1 MKNIIASDIRYKNV
15 LNKFLKYESPNM
27 QPNIKIEWIDA
38 NNYILQDKFNK
49 KYIDFTSGIFAVNI
63 GHKNANLIKNIS
75 KVLKKGIWHTYTF
88 YNKYR
93 EVYLK
98 KLINFVGQK
107 KLSKCHL
114 VSSGTEAT
122 ETALKLIRMY
132 GRSINKKKIGVI
144 CLQGNWHGRT
154 LGSQMLSGKNKQS
167 DWIGYFD
174 KNIFHID
181 FPYPWIIKKKSSKK
195 FFFDSL
201 EKVFSKNF
209 DYKNKIAAIL
219 LETFQ
224 GWGAIF
230 YPEDYVR
237 EIEKFCIKHNILLCF
252 DEMQSGFAR
261 TGKKFGFEH
270 YKVKPD
276 LICCGKGMGSG
287 FPIAGVI
294 TGEKIINNS
303 SVNGLSSTHSANAL
317 VCAAGIATID
327 EINKKN
333 LVKKSFLLGAFFH
346 KKLKL
351 LKNKYDSII
360 FDTFGKGLIASLIF
374 KNNRNFTSKQMAD
387 FVSEECLLNGLLVC
401 NTGRE
406 SIKLGPPLTINKKT
420 VIRALNILENAIKKT
435 SLL

>member
-1 MKNIIASDIRYKNV
+1 MKNIITPDIRYKDV
-15 LNKFLKYESPNM
+15 LIKFLKYESPNM
-27 QPNIKIEWIDA
+27 QPNIKIEWTDA
-38 NNYILQDKFNK
+38 SNYILKDKFKK

-63 GHKNANLIKNIS
+63 GHKNHALIKNVL

-93 EVYLK
+93 EVYVK
-98 KLINFVGQK
+98 KLIKFVDQK

-122 ETALKLIRMY
+122 ETALKLIRIY
-132 GRSINKKKIGVI
+132 GRSINKKKIGI
-144 CLQGNWHGRT
+144 LCLKGNWHGRT
-154 LGSQMLSGKNKQS
+154 LGSQMLSGNNKQS

-181 FPYPWIIKKKSSKK
+181 FPYPWVIKKKSSKR
-195 FFFDSL
+195 FFFKSL
-201 EKVFSKNF
+201 ENVFKKNF
-209 DYKNKIAAIL
+209 DYKKNIAAIL

-224 GWGAIF
+224 GWGAVF
-230 YPEDYVR
+230 YPESYVR
-237 EIEKFCIKHNILLCF
+237 EIEKFCLKHDILLCF

-294 TGEKIINNS
+294 ASDKIINNDL
-303 SVNGLSSTHSANAL
+303 VNGLSSTHSANAL

-333 LVKKSFLLGAFFH
+333 LVLKSAVLGNFFH

-351 LKNKYDSII
+351 LKKKYYPII
-360 FDTFGKGLIASLIF
+360 FDTLGKGLIASIIF
-374 KNNRNFTSKQMAD
+374 KNKKKITSKQLAD
-387 FVSEECLLNGLLVC
+387 FVSQECLLNGLLVC

-420 VIRALNILENAIKKT
+420 IIKSINILENAIKKA
-435 SLL
+435 SYL